1 MRPERVPP
9 VTELAVVV
17 PARNEATLLPACL
30 DALEVALDRLRDER
44 PGVHATA
51 TVVLD
56 RCSDASARVVA
67 ERPWVDVIE
76 IDAGCVGVARG
87 AGVAAATG
95 ARAGRPLADPTRVWV
110 ASTDADSVVP
120 THWLTR
126 QVAFA
131 DDGADAVVG
140 TVDPDEHD
148 LGAALLARWRS
159 QHPPMED
166 HPHVHGANLGV
177 RLSAYLAVGGFP
189 PVRVHEDALLVAALR
204 SAGHVTRATHHLP
217 VRTSGRLRGR
227 APAGFAAYLLGLA
240 ADLAPSAPA
249 ARPLSDT

>member
-1 MRPERVPP
+1 MD
-9 VTELAVVV
+9 VV
-17 PARNEATLLPACL
+17 
-30 DALEVALDRLRDER
+30 
-44 PGVHATA
+44 
-51 TVVLD
+51 
-56 RCSDASARVVA
+56 
-67 ERPWVDVIE
+67 E

-87 AGVAAATG
+87 VGVAAATRP
-95 ARAGRPLADPTRVWV
+95 RAGRPPTDPPGSGSRAPTPT
-110 ASTDADSVVP
+110 ASCP

-126 QVAFA
+126 QLGFA
-131 DDGADAVVG
+131 DEGVDAVVG

-159 QHPPMED
+159 QHPAVED

-189 PVRVHEDALLVAALR
+189 PVRVHEDALLVDALR
-204 SAGHVTRATHHLP
+204 RAGHPTRATHHLP